1 MRLRQWAVAAALG
14 AAVGAGV
21 ALAQPATGPGPGPGM
36 MSGWGSSGGALG
48 GPGTA
53 WGGPGAAW
61 GGGPRGMRG
70 WGGGPGMMGSY
81 GGPGMMGSYG
91 GLRLGPALWQLDLS
105 ADQRQKIAA
114 IREDTRRRNWD
125 TMGAFHTER
134 YRLASLYRADPS
146 DPDAIAAELKKIDE
160 LRTTLVKAHVEA
172 DNKIRAL
179 LTPEQREKLRS
190 YTSGW
195 SDDDDDD

>member
-1 MRLRQWAVAAALG
+1 MKVRQWAVAAALG
-14 AAVGAGV
+14 AAVGAAIGAGV

-36 MSGWGSSGGALG
+36 MSGWG
-48 GPGTA
+48 GPGGA
-53 WGGPGAAW
+53 WGGPGGAW

-70 WGGGPGMMGSY
+70 WGGGPGMMGGY
-81 GGPGMMGSYG
+81 GGPGMMGGYG
-91 GLRLGPALWQLDLS
+91 GPRLGPALWQLDLT
-105 ADQRQKIAA
+105 ADQQQKIGA

-125 TMGAFHTER
+125 TMGALHAER

-160 LRTTLVKAHVEA
+160 LRTTLVKARVEA

-179 LTPEQREKLRS
+179 LTPEQREKLRT

-195 SDDDDDD
+195 SDDDADD

>member
-36 MSGWGSSGGALG
+36 MGGWG
-48 GPGTA
+48 GPGMMGG

-61 GGGPRGMRG
+61 GGGPRGTRG
-70 WGGGPGMMGSY
+70 WGGGPGMMGGYGGFGMMGGY
-81 GGPGMMGSYG
+81 GGP
-91 GLRLGPALWQLDLS
+91 RLGPALWQLDLT
-105 ADQRQKIAA
+105 ADQQQKIGA

-125 TMGAFHTER
+125 TMGALHAER

-160 LRTTLVKAHVEA
+160 LRTTLVKARVEA

-179 LTPEQREKLRS
+179 LTPEQREKLRT

-195 SDDDDDD
+195 SDDDEDD